1 MNPLPLIPI
10 PFAGSAAYIAAAVGI
25 LLGAALVVWG
35 RMLGRVV
42 IMLMMAAVGVAFG
55 GPLAAAISNMS
66 GASIPPGI
74 VQIALAI
81 VGFLLGFL
89 AERIVWGALAA
100 ALIALP
106 ILVTML
112 AAPDATTHGK
122 PGMAAPSGDT
132 CLQYLQSAWSNLQT
146 AVDAHWQTDSVKV
159 ILVGAIP
166 LAICMLIAIVR
177 PRFIRIVMT
186 SLLGAAAL
194 VIGLALALSQML
206 DWMWEWNWRQ
216 IFVPLGVIMVIAI
229 VGMVLQIRTCLK
241 LDAKEREREEA
252 FKKSQA
258 DAEKKA
264 NRPAN

>member
-1 MNPLPLIPI
+1 M
-10 PFAGSAAYIAAAVGI
+10 PFAGSAAFIAAAVGI

-35 RMLGRVV
+35 RMLGRPVV
-42 IMLMMAAVGVAFG
+42 MLMLAAVGFAVG
-55 GPLAAAISNMS
+55 GPVAAAISSTS
-66 GASIPPGI
+66 GANIPPGI
-74 VQIALAI
+74 VQIVLAF
-81 VGFLLGFL
+81 VGFLLGFI

-100 ALIALP
+100 ALVGLP
-106 ILVTML
+106 ILIKML
-112 AAPDATTHGK
+112 AAPDATAHGK
-122 PGMAAPSGDT
+122 PGIAAPSGDN

-146 AVDAHWQTDSVKV
+146 AVEAHWQTDSVKI

-166 LAICMLIAIVR
+166 LAILMLLAIVR
-177 PRFIRIVMT
+177 PRFIRIIMT

-194 VIGLALALSQML
+194 VVGLVLALSQML

-216 IFVPLGVIMVIAI
+216 IFVPLGVILVIAI

-252 FKKSQA
+252 SKKSQA